1 MMVMGNAST
10 FKREACKLILSNRE
24 IERRP
29 VIGHGAFI
37 FHFDLFIK
45 SPTSGRLISSR
56 DYQCP
61 PPQKKSSHL
70 FSRRN
75 QINNSVTH
83 IVQHNAHK
91 DVERNA
97 KEVHYGAS

>member
-1 MMVMGNAST
+1 MLSYSTLIYSLSHLLVVDSFQVEIINAPLH
-10 FKREACKLILSNRE
+10 KK
-24 IERRP
+24 
-29 VIGHGAFI
+29 
-37 FHFDLFIK
+37 
-45 SPTSGRLISSR
+45 
-56 DYQCP
+56 
-61 PPQKKSSHL
+61 KKSSHL

-91 DVERNA
+91 DVKRNA